1 MWAAKITALSS
12 LNDCRLQEG
21 IKHHQCHL
29 RVPTSCSQC
38 HLFQTVTGVNLVV
51 LAKSELRLLEW
62 VPGSLTVL
70 PACHS
75 AGQQLL

>member
-12 LNDCRLQEG
+12 LNDCRRQEG
-21 IKHHQCHL
+21 IKPHQCHPRAL
-29 RVPTSCSQC
+29 TSCSRY
-38 HLFQTVTGVNLVV
+38 HLFQRVTGVNLVV
-51 LAKSELRLLEW
+51 LAKSELRLFEW